1 MKVKQF
7 GKVGMILL
15 AALILGIIS
24 LPPETKA
31 PLVSWAPSYIQNQQI
46 HLGLDLQG
54 GSELDYKL
62 DLRKVQETD
71 KASII
76 DGVRQVIENRVNGL
90 GVSEPNIFVSEIAG
104 ESHII
109 VDLAGANIDEAKG
122 IIGKTI
128 QLEFKE
134 KKDAIDPNEKVKIEQ
149 KANNALQSIKNGADF
164 SLTGKEE
171 ELADPSGVTY
181 NETDWKFR
189 DEIPNSDL
197 ADKLFEMEV
206 GQVYD
211 KTISTSGEYTMTA
224 DGQLT
229 ALTGI
234 NVIKLLEKQEAERTI
249 SNKRAVQVSH
259 ILISYNGAGV
269 DDDNIT
275 RSKTE
280 AADLAAELLGKLND
294 GADFTQLAKEYSD
307 DAGSKELGGILAAP
321 AIEGEGKYVPVFEK
335 AALAL
340 KEKGELSNIVES
352 TFGYHI
358 IQAGTITEAS
368 EETTTEPQ
376 IKYARIFYSTVPS
389 DWKETELTGEH
400 FERAD
405 VKFNQSTYQPYV
417 AIKFNAEGAD
427 LFAEITGRNIGK
439 PLAIFVGGEMISAP
453 RVNAKIN
460 GGSAIIEGSFTIPE
474 ANDLARDLNTGA
486 IPAPIILSGQY
497 TIGASLGQEALSQ
510 SLWAGIV
517 GLIILVL
524 YMIAYYRAQGVM
536 AVVALGI
543 YAITLIF
550 LIQSKLDPIFAVI
563 IAIMIS
569 GTLMAK
575 ILNSK
580 DNGWEKFLSGTL
592 AIFALFFIVY
602 LLSNPIVLT
611 LAGVAGVVLSI
622 GMAVDANV
630 LIFERIKEEIK
641 DGRSYGSAIDIGF
654 ARAWKSIRD
663 SNFSSLL
670 TCAILFYFGS
680 SIIQGFAF
688 NLAAGILVSMLT
700 AILVTKTFLK
710 LLVGTKI
717 ADNTFLIGATK
728 KKNNKKP
735 FKFIENTKAWFTIS
749 GVILSICLVATLSFG
764 LKLGIDFTGGTLMQV
779 TFEDE
784 VSKDDLRSALN
795 EIGQNISENKVS
807 SETEAIEVTP
817 TEESQN
823 PDNSPVL
830 SADTPETVDLSSASI
845 ISSDDGYIIKT
856 KWMSNEV
863 HDQIISQLEE
873 KFGTLE
879 EPRFTTVGPIVGETM
894 KSKAIIALIIALI
907 VIVLYIAFAFRKI
920 PRNVSPWRF
929 GVSAIIALAHDIL
942 IVVGVFAILGKLIG
956 VEVDA
961 LFITALLTILG
972 FSVHDTIVVFDRLRE
987 NLKNLGRDVTFG
999 DVANQALTQ
1008 TMARSMNTSISTLFT
1023 LVALL
1028 ILGSAS
1034 IFYFVLALVIGTIVG
1049 TYSSIF
1055 IASPVLVW
1063 WNTRA
1068 EKKKIRK

>member
-1 MKVKQF
+1 MKGKQF
-7 GKVGMILL
+7 GKVGAILL
-15 AALILGIIS
+15 AALVLGVVS

-31 PLVSWAPSYIQNQQI
+31 PLVSWAPDYIQEQQV

-62 DLRKVQETD
+62 DLRKVPEAD
-71 KASII
+71 RSSII

-109 VDLAGANIDEAKG
+109 VDLAGTNIEEAKE

-134 KKDAIDPNEKVKIEQ
+134 EKATIDPNEKIKIEQ
-149 KANNALQSIKNGADF
+149 NANDTLQKIKDGSDF
-164 SLTGKEE
+164 SVMGKEE
-171 ELADPSGVTY
+171 ELADPSRVTY
-181 NETDWKFR
+181 NESDWQFSN
-189 DEIPNSDL
+189 EISNADL
-197 ADKLFEMEV
+197 AEKLFGMEDGEV
-206 GQVYD
+206 LGE
-211 KTISTSGEYTMTA
+211 TLTTSGEYTVTS
-224 DGQLT
+224 DGQVLEI
-229 ALTGI
+229 TGV
-234 NVIKLLEKQEAERTI
+234 NLVKLLETKEEERTI
-249 SNKRAVQVSH
+249 SNERAVQVSH
-259 ILISYNGAGV
+259 ILISYQGSGV
-269 DDDNIT
+269 DDETVT
-275 RSKTE
+275 RTQDE
-280 AADLAAELLGKLND
+280 AADLAAEVLVKLND
-294 GADFTQLAKEYSD
+294 GGDFTELAKEYSD

-321 AIEGEGKYVPVFEK
+321 AIESEDKYVPVFNK
-335 AALAL
+335 AAVAL
-340 KEKGELSNIVES
+340 QEKGELSDIVES

-368 EETTTEPQ
+368 ENTTTETQ
-376 IKYARIFYSTVPS
+376 VKYARIFYSTLPS
-389 DWKETELTGEH
+389 EWQETELTGEH

-405 VKFNQSTYQPYV
+405 VQFNQSTYQPYI
-417 AIKFNAEGAD
+417 AIKFNSEGAD
-427 LFAEITGRNIGK
+427 LFAEITERNIGK
-439 PLAIFVGGEMISAP
+439 PLAIFVGGDLISAP
-453 RVNAKIN
+453 RVNAKIV

-474 ANDLARDLNTGA
+474 ASDLARDLNTGA
-486 IPAPIILSGQY
+486 IPAPIVLSGQY
-497 TIGASLGQEALSQ
+497 TIGATLGQEALEQ

-517 GLIILVL
+517 GLIILIL
-524 YMIAYYRAQGVM
+524 YMIAYYRTQGLM
-536 AVVALGI
+536 AVLALGV

-550 LIQSKLDPIFAVI
+550 LIQSKLDPIIATV
-563 IAIMIS
+563 IAIVIFIILL
-569 GTLMAK
+569 TK
-575 ILNSK
+575 VLNSK
-580 DNGWEKFLSGTL
+580 DNGWEKSLSGLL
-592 AIFALFFIVY
+592 AVFALFFSVY

-630 LIFERIKEEIK
+630 LIFERIKEEIQ
-641 DGRSYGSAIDIGF
+641 DGRSYGSAVDIGF

-700 AILVTKTFLK
+700 AIIVTKSFLK

-717 ADNTFLIGATK
+717 SENAFLIGASKIK
-728 KKNNKKP
+728 KEKKTW
-735 FKFIENTKAWFTIS
+735 KFIENTKTWFTIS
-749 GVILSICLVATLSFG
+749 GVIVAIAVVATLSFG

-779 TFEDE
+779 KFETE
-784 VSKDDLRSALN
+784 VEKEELRTALE
-795 EIGQNISENKVS
+795 EIGQNISENGTVAID
-807 SETEAIEVTP
+807 TEIEI
-817 TEESQN
+817 TEEAAILE
-823 PDNSPVL
+823 DTPVL
-830 SADTPETVDLSSASI
+830 SAGTPETVDMSSASI
-845 ISSDDGYIIKT
+845 IWSDDGYIIKT
-856 KWMSNEV
+856 KWMSPEI
-863 HDQIISQLEE
+863 HDEIISQLEG

-929 GVSAIIALAHDIL
+929 GISAIVALAHDIL
-942 IVVGVFAILGKLIG
+942 IVVGVFAILGKFMG
-956 VEVDA
+956 VEIDA

-972 FSVHDTIVVFDRLRE
+972 FSVHDTIVVFDRFRE

-999 DVANQALTQ
+999 DIANQALTQ

-1028 ILGSAS
+1028 LLGSAS
-1034 IFYFVLALVIGTIVG
+1034 IFYFVLALVLGTIVG
-1049 TYSSIF
+1049 TYSSMF
-1055 IASPVLVW
+1055 IAGPVLVW
-1063 WNTRA
+1063 WNNRA
-1068 EKKKIRK
+1068 ENKKIRK

>member
-1 MKVKQF
+1 MKGKQF
-7 GKVGMILL
+7 GKVGIILL
-15 AALILGIIS
+15 AALILGIVS

-31 PLVSWAPSYIQNQQI
+31 PLVSWAPDYIKEQQV

-62 DLRKVQETD
+62 DLRKVPEAD

-109 VDLAGANIDEAKG
+109 VDLAGANIDEAKD

-134 KKDAIDPNEKVKIEQ
+134 QKTSIDPNEKAQIEQ
-149 KANNALQSIKNGADF
+149 NANNTLSKIKDGADF
-164 SLTGKEE
+164 AVTGQEE
-171 ELADPSGVTY
+171 ELSNPASITY
-181 NETDWKFR
+181 NESDWQFR
-189 DEIPNSDL
+189 DEISNADL
-197 ADKLFEMEV
+197 AEKLFNMEV

-211 KTISTSGEYTMTA
+211 GTIDTSGEYTVNS
-224 DGQLT
+224 DGQFVEV
-229 ALTGI
+229 TGVNI
-234 NVIKLLEKQEAERTI
+234 IKLLDKQDTERTVN
-249 SNKRAVQVSH
+249 NKRAVQVSH
-259 ILISYNGAGV
+259 ILISYAGSETG
-269 DDDNIT
+269 DTSIT
-275 RSKTE
+275 RTQAE
-280 AADLAAELLGKLND
+280 ASDLATELLGRLNA
-294 GADFTQLAKEYSD
+294 GEDFAELAKEYSD

-321 AIEGEGKYVPVFEK
+321 AIDGENKYVPVFEK
-335 AALAL
+335 AAVAL
-340 KEKGELSNIVES
+340 QEKGDLSPVVES
-352 TFGYHI
+352 VFGYHI
-358 IQAGTITEAS
+358 IQAGTITPES
-368 EETTTEPQ
+368 EKTTTETQ
-376 IKYARIFYSTVPS
+376 VKYAKIFYSTIPS
-389 DWKETELTGEH
+389 DWQETALTGEH

-405 VKFNQSTYQPYV
+405 VEFNQSTYQPYI
-417 AIKFNAEGAD
+417 AIKFTAEGAD
-427 LFAEITGRNIGK
+427 LFADITGRNIGK
-439 PLAIFVGGEMISAP
+439 PLAIFVGGDLISAP
-453 RVNAKIN
+453 RVNTKIN

-474 ANDLARDLNTGA
+474 ASNLARDLNTGA
-486 IPAPIILSGQY
+486 IPAPIVLSGQY
-497 TIGASLGQEALSQ
+497 TIGATLGQEALSQ
-510 SLWAGIV
+510 SLWAGII
-517 GLIILVL
+517 GLIVLVL
-524 YMIAYYRAQGVM
+524 YMIAYYRAQGLM
-536 AVVALGI
+536 AVIALGI

-550 LIQSKLDPIFAVI
+550 LIQCKLNVIISAVI
-563 IAIMIS
+563 AIAIFVL
-569 GTLMAK
+569 LMAK

-580 DNGWEKFLSGTL
+580 DNGWEKLLSGIL

-602 LLSNPIVLT
+602 LLANPIVLT

-630 LIFERIKEEIK
+630 LIFERIKEEIR
-641 DGRSYGSAIDIGF
+641 DGRSYGSAIEIGF

-700 AILVTKTFLK
+700 AIIVTKSFLQ

-717 ADNTFLIGATK
+717 AENAFLIGAKKTK
-728 KKNNKKP
+728 KDNAP
-735 FKFIENTKAWFTIS
+735 FKIIENTKMWFTFS
-749 GVILSICLVATLSFG
+749 GVILSICLVAALSFG
-764 LKLGIDFTGGTLMQV
+764 LKLGIDFTGGTLMQINFENEV
-779 TFEDE
+779 TQEN
-784 VSKDDLRSALN
+784 LRTALE
-795 EIGQNISENKVS
+795 EIGQEISGNAIVAEQTN
-807 SETEAIEVTP
+807 SETTSP
-817 TEESQN
+817 LNDT
-823 PDNSPVL
+823 PVL
-830 SADTPETVDLSSASI
+830 SAETQDTFDMSSASI
-845 ISSDDGYIIKT
+845 MSSDDGYIIKT
-856 KWMSNEV
+856 KWMSPEV
-863 HDQIISQLEE
+863 HDEIILKLEA

-879 EPRFTTVGPIVGETM
+879 EPRFTTVGPTVGETM
-894 KSKAIIALIIALI
+894 KSKAILALIIALI

-929 GVSAIIALAHDIL
+929 GVSAIVALAHDIL
-942 IVVGVFAILGKLIG
+942 IVVGVFAILGKFMG

-999 DVANQALTQ
+999 DIANQALTQ

-1028 ILGSAS
+1028 ILGSSS

-1063 WNTRA
+1063 WNNRA
-1068 EKKKIRK
+1068 ENNKIRK